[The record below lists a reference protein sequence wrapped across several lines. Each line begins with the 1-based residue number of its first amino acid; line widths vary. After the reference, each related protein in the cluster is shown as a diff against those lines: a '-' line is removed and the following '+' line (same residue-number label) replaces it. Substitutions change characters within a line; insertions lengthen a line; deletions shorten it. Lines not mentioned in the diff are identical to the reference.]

1 MATDHYECHRCGARF
16 GVAGDPVPYTEADYE
31 ADEFYDR
38 EVEWHESGECSPTA
52 AAVEAETDGT
62 AVVLPAAD
70 WAEVVHLLD
79 LLALGKAPA
88 PWRRREAAVLCDR
101 INAQL
106 HGPRLVLAPVL
117 GGDVVRMFPD
127 EVPAGDAS

>member
-1 MATDHYECHRCGARF
+1 MATSHYECHRCGARF
-16 GVAGDPVPYTEADYE
+16 GVAGDPDPYTEADYE
-31 ADEFYDR
+31 ADEYYDR
-38 EVEWHESGECSPTA
+38 EVERHEAGECVTLDSFTVA
-52 AAVEAETDGT
+52 
-62 AVVLPAAD
+62 LPAAD
-70 WAEVVHLLD
+70 WAEVVALLD
-79 LLALGKAPA
+79 RVALGREPQ
-88 PWRRREAAVLCDR
+88 PIERRRAPILCDR

>member
-1 MATDHYECHRCGARF
+1 MSDDAIP
-16 GVAGDPVPYTEADYE
+16 VALPPSEW
-31 ADEFYDR
+31 R
-38 EVEWHESGECSPTA
+38 EVVAMLDDHARLLPPDRYPDSVR
-52 AAVEAETDGT
+52 AVQ
-62 AVVLPAAD
+62 
-70 WAEVVHLLD
+70 
-79 LLALGKAPA
+79 
-88 PWRRREAAVLCDR
+88 LCDR